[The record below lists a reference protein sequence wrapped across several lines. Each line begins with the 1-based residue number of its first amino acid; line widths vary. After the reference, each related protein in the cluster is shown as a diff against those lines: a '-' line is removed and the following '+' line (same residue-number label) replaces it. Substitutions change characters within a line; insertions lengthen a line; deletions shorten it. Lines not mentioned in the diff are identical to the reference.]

1 MTLPA
6 SGDPVGLALRG
17 RCLSASAAAKDEDDE
32 PEMIYWSVVAAL
44 VGLLGTWF
52 GMTHLNRPESHRPP
66 EVYWVLGLAALC
78 PAWLIAVLGLLG
90 RTKGRFP
97 DVSVAAWWIL
107 SGAAALLGV
116 MVTDAMVRR
125 LRESGEPYPPA
136 RYWVVGVGSFFP
148 AWCIAML
155 GVLWTRPGVG
165 A

>member
-1 MTLPA
+1 
-6 SGDPVGLALRG
+6 
-17 RCLSASAAAKDEDDE
+17 
-32 PEMIYWSVVAAL
+32 MIYWSLVAFVVGVVATSLAAIRL
-44 VGLLGTWF
+44 
-52 GMTHLNRPESHRPP
+52 HRPRPDRPP
-66 EVYWVLGLAALC
+66 EVYWVLGLVALC

-97 DVSVAAWWIL
+97 DMSVAAWWIL

-116 MVTDAMVRR
+116 IVTDALVRR

>member
-1 MTLPA
+1 
-6 SGDPVGLALRG
+6 
-17 RCLSASAAAKDEDDE
+17 
-32 PEMIYWSVVAAL
+32 MIYWSIALGVAGVLATW
-44 VGLLGTWF
+44 LL
-52 GMTHLNRPESHRPP
+52 MTRLGRKRPDRPP

-90 RTKGRFP
+90 HTKGRFP
-97 DVSVAAWWIL
+97 DMSVAAWWIL

-116 MVTDAMVRR
+116 IVTDALVRR